1 MPKSCQNPDFFFLYD
16 NFHSLKLQ
24 FYSKLESM
32 FETLILE
39 GLHNQIKGDSVER
52 PYSIQ
57 NH

>member
-1 MPKSCQNPDFFFLYD
+1 MPKYWYFFLYD

-24 FYSKLESM
+24 FYFKLESM